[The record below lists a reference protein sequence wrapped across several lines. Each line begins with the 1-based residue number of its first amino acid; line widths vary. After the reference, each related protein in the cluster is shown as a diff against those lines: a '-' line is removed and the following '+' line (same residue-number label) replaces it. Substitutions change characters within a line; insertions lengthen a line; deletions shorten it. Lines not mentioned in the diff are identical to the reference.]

1 MQTITNDN
9 PRIKN
14 RFWHNEVYQIAVR
27 IRADLKIFAVIALA
41 TIVNL
46 LILKLSGYKAN
57 ISLFAYWGVIQTVLF
72 VTIPIILLLYLGY
85 LVLQREPR
93 PLLRLLL
100 KSKLII
106 THRHLL
112 ISGYVTLTAISVFM
126 SSFSAMKGAIPLI
139 IPFRYDDV
147 LIELDRLLFFGHAP
161 WEVVHAFFSSA
172 YAIKF
177 LNINYNVWLV
187 LIWAV
192 SLFFLFSAHTKL
204 RTQYLVSWVLCWFL
218 LGNLLALLL
227 SSAGPVF
234 LERLN
239 PSNTIYSE
247 LTTLLAQHNDYLTSS
262 GWGSLWALQTQ
273 HDLWLAYAENKEML
287 GSGISAMPSMHNSF
301 AVLMALSMY
310 AVKRW
315 LGILF
320 IVHAIFIYIGSI
332 ALGWHYALDGIVSA
346 PLTVLIW
353 WLAGKYARYKL

>member
-9 PRIKN
+9 QRIN
-14 RFWHNEVYQIAVR
+14 NSFWHNEVYQIAVR
-27 IRADLKIFAVIALA
+27 IRADVKIFAVIALA
-41 TIVNL
+41 TIINL

-57 ISLFAYWGVIQTVLF
+57 ISLFAYWRAIQAIFCDAV
-72 VTIPIILLLYLGY
+72 PIFFTAYFGY
-85 LVLQREPR
+85 LILQKEPR
-93 PLLRLLL
+93 PLLRLLS

-112 ISGYVTLTAISVFM
+112 ISGYLILTAFSVFM

-147 LIELDRLLFFGHAP
+147 LIELDRLLFLGHAP
-161 WEVVHAFFSSA
+161 WDVVHSTFSSP
-172 YAIKF
+172 YAIR
-177 LNINYNVWLV
+177 LIDVNYN
-187 LIWAV
+187 IWFCLMWIV
-192 SLFFLFSAHTKL
+192 SFFFLYSEQSKV

-234 LERLN
+234 LERLD
-239 PSNTIYSE
+239 PSNTTYSE
-247 LTTLLAQHNDYLTSS
+247 LTSSLTQHSEYLKSS
-262 GWGSLWALQTQ
+262 GWGTLWALQIQ

-287 GSGISAMPSMHNSF
+287 GSGISAMPSLHNSI
-301 AVLMALSMY
+301 AVLMVLSMY
-310 AVKRW
+310 SVKRW
-315 LGILF
+315 LGIVF

-353 WLAGKYARYKL
+353 WLAGKYAGYKN

>member
-1 MQTITNDN
+1 MQTITTDN
-9 PRIKN
+9 QRVNN
-14 RFWHNEVYQIAVR
+14 RFWYNEACQIVIR
-27 IRADLKIFAVIALA
+27 IRADVKIFAVIAVA
-41 TIVNL
+41 SIINL
-46 LILKLSGYKAN
+46 LMLKFYGYTADIKLFKYWRLMQ
-57 ISLFAYWGVIQTVLF
+57 SVFLFATPLFLTV
-72 VTIPIILLLYLGY
+72 YLGY
-85 LVLQREPR
+85 LILQREPR
-93 PLLRLLL
+93 PLLRLLS
-100 KSKLII
+100 KSKLIV

-112 ISGYVTLTAISVFM
+112 ISGYMTLTAISIFM
-126 SSFSAMKGAIPLI
+126 SSFSAMKSAIPLI

-161 WEVVHAFFSSA
+161 WEVMHSLFSSA
-172 YAIKF
+172 YAIKL
-177 LNINYNVWLV
+177 LNINYNVWFFLMW
-187 LIWAV
+187 IV
-192 SLFFLFSAHTKL
+192 SFYFLFSPQSKV

-234 LERLN
+234 VERLN
-239 PSNTIYSE
+239 PSNTTYSE
-247 LTTLLAQHNDYLTSS
+247 LTSLLAQHNDYLTSS
-262 GWGSLWALQTQ
+262 GLGSLWVLQTQ

-287 GSGISAMPSMHNSF
+287 GSGISAMPSLHNSI